1 MDRQTDRAQGH
12 VLSCASQ
19 LKMPFICSY
28 LWFFSGFYYEGAKEN
43 KFQII
48 CVKSHIEEKD
58 SRLDASFKTYERA
71 QLRANYVKEEYENY
85 LSTSMIFNTS
95 FSRKGKNLDGFS
107 NDIVTEVMTS
117 MAIEQGRAFELITT
131 EDIWVHAGE
140 GMWLW
145 KM

>member
-1 MDRQTDRAQGH
+1 M
-12 VLSCASQ
+12 
-19 LKMPFICSY
+19 
-28 LWFFSGFYYEGAKEN
+28 
-43 KFQII
+43 
-48 CVKSHIEEKD
+48 
-58 SRLDASFKTYERA
+58 
-71 QLRANYVKEEYENY
+71 RANYVKEEYENY

-140 GMWLW
+140 GM
-145 KM
+145 